1 MQIENFDLTEDD
13 FKLIID
19 GLDCLP
25 TKSFPGTMMIE
36 IIGAI
41 MPDQDEEIMERR
53 KRELDTKFKKQEL
66 ERQLLI
72 ENIRIL
78 QGKLLTIKRFLR
90 EQGALKEAN
99 NIINPQQ

>member
-1 MQIENFDLTEDD
+1 MQIENLDLTEED

-25 TKSFPGTMMIE
+25 SRSLPGSMMIE
-36 IIGAI
+36 IIEAI
-41 MPDQDEEIMERR
+41 IPTENEDIMEKR
-53 KRELDTKFKKQEL
+53 KREIDARRQKNDL

-78 QGKLLTIKRFLR
+78 QGKLLTLKRFLR

-99 NIINPQQ
+99 NIINPQH